1 MVPHSAIHRWFFLG
15 RKWSHLYRPF
25 YWSDVHQTLQRSSRD
40 QYQAI
45 PTSFSSIEACLR
57 KSSFLFIS
65 VISGAVHYFER
76 WICANPICVG
86 DTKLLQPFST
96 VLHQIKA
103 SKSPSQGG
111 STLSDSSVIFLG
123 TEMEPPLLAVLL
135 VRRPQNFA
143 EMLHGPIPNDPDLI
157 QLDRS
162 MFAKKF
168 IFVHFGHFRTRT
180 LF

>member
-1 MVPHSAIHRWFFLG
+1 M
-15 RKWSHLYRPF
+15 
-25 YWSDVHQTLQRSSRD
+25 
-40 QYQAI
+40 
-45 PTSFSSIEACLR
+45 R
-57 KSSFLFIS
+57 KSSFLFIL
-65 VISGAVHYFER
+65 VISGAVRYFER
-76 WICANPICVG
+76 RIRANPICIG
-86 DTKLLQPFST
+86 DTYRLQPFST
-96 VLHQIKA
+96 VLHEIKA

-135 VRRPQNFA
+135 VRIPPNFA
-143 EMLHGPIPNDPDLI
+143 EIIQGPIPNDPDLI

-168 IFVHFGHFRTRT
+168 IIVHFGHYRSST